1 MEIALIKVN
10 LCTPQTTEKEPL
22 PLLIQQSKNNCRY
35 EFQANDDLE
44 KFNHVKHF
52 EQRNYIASRFNETNY
67 PTRYQK
73 FMNSFILDNTSLS
86 ILVMRN
92 VNAFLMCLLFTI
104 LLIIANSKI
113 KNSFLLAISF
123 TVVPQGLFI
132 ASSINPSSWSYIGC
146 TFSWAFLWIIVSA
159 DQKFTVSNY
168 VAFAGWVLASLLAIS
183 SRWDSPLWL
192 IFTNLTV
199 LSLHFLTKKNSLK
212 ITAIFSGATLVSVI
226 AYRLLGPLVLEGI
239 YPSLTSEF
247 FKPWNLVMAI
257 GGGAKLTLA
266 TPVRILGL
274 EDFGWS
280 QIQPPN
286 EVFFGGVLF
295 LVLVIS
301 FLITFK
307 EIRVKLFFLSFLVL
321 FWMVCTTQVAKH
333 PTWMYPFYLPRT
345 GWSNDLFHSRYF
357 LPVFPFFVG
366 VAALISPKRE
376 KLVEN
381 ARFKNALIVILTF
394 THAISLQSVGQIF
407 RENPS
412 WYWPNFPINID
423 LVFISGSISFF
434 VFVLTIT
441 IILGSVQ
448 AASSLFPNSLSIAR
462 RHFFSA

>member
-212 ITAIFSGATLVSVI
+212 ITAIFSGATLVSII
-226 AYRLLGPLVLEGI
+226 AYRLLGPPLLQSI

-247 FKPWNLVMAI
+247 FEPWNLVMAI
-257 GGGAKLTLA
+257 GGGAKLALA
-266 TPVRILGL
+266 TPMRILGL

-307 EIRVKLFFLSFLVL
+307 EIRIKMFFISFLVF
-321 FWMVCTTQVAKH
+321 FWMLSTSQVAKN

-407 RENPS
+407 RDNPS

-423 LVFISGSISFF
+423 LVLTLGSISFF
-434 VFVLTIT
+434 VFVLTVT
-441 IILGSVQ
+441 KILRSVPS
-448 AASSLFPNSLSIAR
+448 SSLLSLTFQCKI
-462 RHFFSA
+462 

>member
-1 MEIALIKVN
+1 MEIAFLKVN
-10 LCTPQTTEKEPL
+10 LCTPKTTEKEPL

-104 LLIIANSKI
+104 LLVIANSKI
-113 KNSFLLAISF
+113 RNGFLLAISF

-146 TFSWAFLWIIVSA
+146 TFSWVFLWIIVSA

-199 LSLHFLTKKNSLK
+199 LSLRFLTKKNSLK
-212 ITAIFSGATLVSVI
+212 ITAIFSAGIFVSVI
-226 AYRLLGPLVLEGI
+226 AYRLLGPSALQSI

-247 FKPWNLVMAI
+247 FEPWNLVMAI
-257 GGGAKLTLA
+257 GGGAKLALA
-266 TPVRILGL
+266 TPMRILGL

-286 EVFFGGVLF
+286 EVFFSGLLF
-295 LVLVIS
+295 LALVIYS
-301 FLITFK
+301 LITFK
-307 EIRVKLFFLSFLVL
+307 EVRIKLFIPSFMMF
-321 FWMVCTTQVAKH
+321 FWMVCTSQVAKN